1 MRPYSNHTAILGS
14 RLVTSVRGP
23 AIPAKASL
31 SSAMMRAYSAS
42 AGFKMKR
49 NPRKLA
55 WTKAFRKATGKEM
68 VVDGTLAFAAKRNI
82 PIRYDRD
89 QIAVTEKAMA
99 RFEEV
104 KQKRQRVFYKK
115 RMARNKERQRELDRK
130 LVAEQ
135 SHLLPK
141 VRGSERKR
149 LEEEGLV
156 AEGEELE
163 GVREL
168 PKVFGKMKV
177 RRKTLVYGGVE
188 EEDAM
193 EMD

>member
-1 MRPYSNHTAILGS
+1 
-14 RLVTSVRGP
+14 
-23 AIPAKASL
+23 
-31 SSAMMRAYSAS
+31 
-42 AGFKMKR
+42 MKR

-89 QIAVTEKAMA
+89 QVAITEKAMA

-115 RMARNKERQRELDRK
+115 RMARNKERQKELDRK

-156 AEGEELE
+156 AKGEELE

-177 RRKTLVYGGVE
+177 RRKLLVDGGE
-188 EEDAM
+188 EMDEGEDAM

>member
-1 MRPYSNHTAILGS
+1 
-14 RLVTSVRGP
+14 
-23 AIPAKASL
+23 
-31 SSAMMRAYSAS
+31 
-42 AGFKMKR
+42 
-49 NPRKLA
+49 
-55 WTKAFRKATGKEM
+55 
-68 VVDGTLAFAAKRNI
+68 
-82 PIRYDRD
+82 
-89 QIAVTEKAMA
+89 MA

-115 RMARNKERQRELDRK
+115 RMARNKERQKELDRK
-130 LVAEQ
+130 LVAEA

-163 GVREL
+163 GVREVA
-168 PKVFGKMKV
+168 KVFGKMKV
-177 RRKTLVYGGVE
+177 RRKALVGGGEELE
-188 EEDAM
+188 EEDGM

>member
-1 MRPYSNHTAILGS
+1 MRIETCYFCS
-14 RLVTSVRGP
+14 RPCYPSKGITFVRND
-23 AIPAKASL
+23 ARLFRFCRSKCHKN
-31 SSAMMRAYSAS
+31 
-42 AGFKMKR
+42 FKMKR

-177 RRKTLVYGGVE
+177 RRKALVDGGVE